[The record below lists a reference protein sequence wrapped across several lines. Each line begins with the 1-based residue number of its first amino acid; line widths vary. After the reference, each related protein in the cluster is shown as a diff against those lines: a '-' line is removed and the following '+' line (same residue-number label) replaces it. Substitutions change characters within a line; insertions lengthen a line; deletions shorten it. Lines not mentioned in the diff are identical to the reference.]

1 MALSKSGLRFSS
13 ALPQTAALSGG
24 SFLIIFHSSRII
36 AKVNINDVDENLVIR
51 VTKKKEA
58 KGTSVMGHI
67 NKGAATRTTDKSQ
80 KRSPN

>member
-1 MALSKSGLRFSS
+1 LQKLILMTLMKILSFV
-13 ALPQTAALSGG
+13 LP
-24 SFLIIFHSSRII
+24 
-36 AKVNINDVDENLVIR
+36 
-51 VTKKKEA
+51 KKKEA